1 MIKENTRP
9 FALHD
14 SAQAQWGERL
24 FLVCQVFSCFEG
36 GLVSVLDQKK
46 MRPSM
51 VICIKTF
58 FLLPAC
64 LVMMKPD
71 AIPHAFYICLFCAA
85 WASGGILQG
94 LCVFVHEEY
103 GLEAFGPIYGM
114 LLTAG
119 AFGFYGFNEVLYAG
133 IFEDYAVAD
142 TLGGEKELKEYGEWN
157 QTLFGLTAGAAFIA
171 FILTVV
177 SHISLKTA
185 ENKIDNVVF

>member
-1 MIKENTRP
+1 
-9 FALHD
+9 
-14 SAQAQWGERL
+14 
-24 FLVCQVFSCFEG
+24 
-36 GLVSVLDQKK
+36 
-46 MRPSM
+46 MRPSA
-51 VICIKTF
+51 VLIVKTTA
-58 FLLPAC
+58 LLPAR
-64 LVMMKPD
+64 LVMIKPD
-71 AIPHAFYICLFCAA
+71 AIPYAYNICLICAA
-85 WASGGILQG
+85 WASGGILPS
-94 LCVFVHEEY
+94 LCQFVHEEY

-119 AFGFYGFNEVLYAG
+119 SFGFYGFNEVLYAG